1 MSVLVLIVFI
11 KRNIVF
17 SNFNVTCVKKN
28 KLKLVYLK
36 KKVRL
41 LKKKLRQKQKAL
53 KEEEEEKKKRKLPLL
68 RRNLEIQEH
77 AVEPSVNFTVK
88 KILIFKLVSIS

>member
-53 KEEEEEKKKRKLPLL
+53 KEEEKKKKKLPLL
-68 RRNLEIQEH
+68 GRNLEIQEH